1 MIDLNKIKKCVINL
15 PHRPEKLKQ
24 VKEEINSFFDNKEFQ
39 LINGVI
45 EETPHKGIAQAHMN
59 CISLAKS
66 NNWDSVLIM
75 EDDLQFRSNAKEYAN
90 KAFLDVPSDYNIL
103 LGGLYSTDKL
113 TPYNDF
119 WQLTSEF
126 CGLQFYIVN
135 SNAYDTILNFKKN
148 MHIDRFMASPQGN
161 LKAYVTNKFFAI
173 QRAGHSDNVGMY
185 KDYTDYLTKFELL

>member
-1 MIDLNKIKKCVINL
+1 MIDLNKINKCVINL

-24 VKEEINSFFDNKEFQ
+24 VKEEIDSFFDNKDFQ

-66 NNWDSVLIM
+66 NNWDSVLII
-75 EDDLQFRSNAKEYAN
+75 EDDLQFRSNAKEYTN
-90 KAFLDVPSDYNIL
+90 KAFKDVPIDYNIL

-113 TPYNDF
+113 TPYNEY
-119 WQLTSEF
+119 WQETKEF

-148 MHIDRFMASPQGN
+148 MHIDRFMVGRGE
-161 LKAYVTNKFFAI
+161 LKSYVTNKFFAI
-173 QRAGHSDNVGMY
+173 QRAGISDNIGMY
-185 KDYTDYLTKFELL
+185 KDYSDYLTKFELL

>member
-1 MIDLNKIKKCVINL
+1 MIDLNKINKCVINL

-39 LINGVI
+39 LVNGVI
-45 EETPHKGIAQAHMN
+45 EDSPYKGISQAHMN

-66 NNWDSVLIM
+66 NNWDSVLII

-90 KAFLDVPSDYNIL
+90 KAFLDIPSDYNIL
-103 LGGLYSTDKL
+103 LGGLYSTEKL
-113 TPYNDF
+113 TPYNEF
-119 WQLTSEF
+119 WQETKEF

-148 MHIDRFMASPQGN
+148 MHIDRFLAGHGN
-161 LKAYVTNKFFAI
+161 LKSYVTNKFFAI

-185 KDYTDYLTKFELL
+185 KDYTDCLTDFNLL